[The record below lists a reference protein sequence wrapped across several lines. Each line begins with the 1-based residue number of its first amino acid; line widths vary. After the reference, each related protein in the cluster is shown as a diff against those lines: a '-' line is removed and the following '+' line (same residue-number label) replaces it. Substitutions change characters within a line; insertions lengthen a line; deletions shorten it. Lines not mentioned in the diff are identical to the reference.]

1 MEVQTVLPVA
11 GTAHPP
17 TILVIED
24 EADIAN
30 LLAYRLMREGFQTHV
45 ARDGDEGCRMIEA
58 VRPDCILLDL
68 LLPVLDGW
76 SVCRSIRGH
85 HDVRLSATP
94 IVMLTAL
101 GDLDTRVQGLETG
114 ADVFLSKTA
123 PFREILANCRRLVA
137 NHRSSFALHVEVS
150 RLRTR
155 QQHNDDLQSIFCHEL
170 RNQLTVITGFCSRLA
185 RSLEGNK
192 ERRAA
197 EVIHRSIQSLGSL
210 AEEILLYQRIE
221 ADNFSLPLEETV
233 PDSVIDEVLELYRPS
248 AAAKG
253 IALERLGE
261 PPARVW
267 LNRSGLKIILSSL
280 LENAIKYSPSGTIVS
295 LLGQTTG
302 EQFFIEVADRGPGVP
317 DDEKERVFECHY
329 RGRRT
334 RDSSKGTGIG
344 LYAAKKLALA
354 LGGGIEVADRR
365 EGGSVFLVRFKES
378 IRIERLPFASSLEED
393 EALLP

>member
-1 MEVQTVLPVA
+1 MEGHTILPA
-11 GTAHPP
+11 ADTAHPP

-24 EADIAN
+24 EPDIAN
-30 LLAYRLMREGFQTHV
+30 LLAYRLKREGFQAHV
-45 ARDGDEGCRMIEA
+45 ARDGGEGCRMIEA

-76 SVCRSIRGH
+76 SVCRAIRGH
-85 HDVRLSATP
+85 HDIRLSATP

-114 ADVFLSKTA
+114 ADVFLAKTA
-123 PFREILANCRRLVA
+123 PFREVLANCRRLVA
-137 NHRSSFALHVEVS
+137 NHRSSFALHVELS

-155 QQHNDDLQSIFCHEL
+155 QRHHDDLQSIFCHEL
-170 RNQLTVITGFCSRLA
+170 RNQLTVITGFCSLLA
-185 RSLEGNK
+185 RNLAGKKEG
-192 ERRAA
+192 RAA
-197 EVIHRSIQSLGSL
+197 EVIHRSTLSLGSL

-233 PDSVIDEVLELYRPS
+233 PDRVIDEVLDLYRPS

-253 IALERLGE
+253 IGLERLGN
-261 PPARVW
+261 PPARAW

-280 LENAIKYSPSGTIVS
+280 VENAIKYSPPGTIVT
-295 LLGQTTG
+295 LVGQTAG
-302 EQFFIEVADRGPGVP
+302 EQFIFEVSDRGPGIP

-354 LGGGIEVADRR
+354 LGGSIEVADRR
-365 EGGSVFLVRFKES
+365 EGGAAFLVRFKKS
-378 IRIERLPFASSLEED
+378 FRIIK
-393 EALLP
+393 